1 MQKKNAAPAD
11 RMPVFVDFAKN
22 FSADGA
28 QNGHNPGRIVSFKSF
43 ASNPFV
49 ERPVPIA
56 VKTRAV
62 EAKSRP
68 TLISLLGLN
77 LRLMENWRRVQI
89 ALTGR
94 PFDYESTM
102 ILMAV
107 VTIGADR
114 LLRSGL
120 PPELQSLEQELPGEL
135 ISNVNLSSIAAATA
149 IPRETVRRKLRGLE
163 ERGLVMRE
171 KKKVIMGKGVLQHEA
186 LREII
191 RLQLDAM
198 TLTIRQLSRLEVLVM
213 RNSSS

>member
-1 MQKKNAAPAD
+1 
-11 RMPVFVDFAKN
+11 MPV
-22 FSADGA
+22 
-28 QNGHNPGRIVSFKSF
+28 
-43 ASNPFV
+43 
-49 ERPVPIA
+49 A
-56 VKTRAV
+56 VKTEAA
-62 EAKSRP
+62 EAKSRL

-94 PFDYESTM
+94 PLDYESTM

-120 PPELQSLEQELPGEL
+120 PVGLESLEQELPRQL

-149 IPRETVRRKLRGLE
+149 IPRETVRRKLRELE
-163 ERGLVMRE
+163 ERGLVVRE
-171 KKKVIMGKGVLQHEA
+171 KNRIIMGKGVLQHEA
-186 LREII
+186 VREII

-198 TLTIRQLSRLEVLVM
+198 TLTIRQLARLGVLAK
-213 RNSSS
+213 RASSS

>member
-94 PFDYESTM
+94 PLDYESTM

-120 PPELQSLEQELPGEL
+120 PPNSNRWNRNCQE
-135 ISNVNLSSIAAATA
+135 N
-149 IPRETVRRKLRGLE
+149 
-163 ERGLVMRE
+163 
-171 KKKVIMGKGVLQHEA
+171 
-186 LREII
+186 
-191 RLQLDAM
+191 
-198 TLTIRQLSRLEVLVM
+198 
-213 RNSSS
+213 